1 MPQIDLN
8 SVVAGMVIPYP
19 YVHRCIVT
27 QTPFCHLSLSL
38 SSSFSDFA
46 KMGCMNSKP
55 MDPDDKEAVQQNA
68 KIEKIIRN
76 DKKTLDRTIKILLL
90 GAGESGK
97 STIIKQMRIIH
108 SGGFPT
114 DERRQNRAVIYSN
127 LIVAFKV
134 LLEIMQT
141 EGIEF
146 TSDKA
151 KEFAAL
157 IDKTEPDVS
166 SEEAFSDRNVKD
178 AMEGMWADEGVQ
190 KAVARGHEFA
200 LHDNLH
206 YFYNSLDRI
215 FEPGW
220 LPDNQDMLHSR
231 LRTTGIT
238 ETLFELGQM
247 NFRMMDVGGQRSERK
262 KWIHCFE
269 GVQCLLFMV
278 ALSGYDQCLVEDQ
291 SANQMHEAMML
302 FESLVN
308 GEWFKRK
315 PIILFLNKID
325 LFKSKLALSPVSKHF
340 PDYSG
345 SNTDFDAAA
354 KYFADRF
361 RGINRM
367 PEREIYIHYTNAT
380 DTTLLSATMDSV
392 QDMIIQK
399 NLHTLI
405 L

>member
-1 MPQIDLN
+1 
-8 SVVAGMVIPYP
+8 
-19 YVHRCIVT
+19 
-27 QTPFCHLSLSL
+27 
-38 SSSFSDFA
+38 
-46 KMGCMNSKP
+46 MGCISSKP
-55 MDPDDKEAVQQNA
+55 VEMDKEAISRNA
-68 KIEKIIRN
+68 RIDRTIKN
-76 DKKTLDRTIKILLL
+76 DKKTMDRTIKILLL

-108 SGGFPT
+108 SGGFPEE
-114 DERRQNRAVIYSN
+114 ERHQTRAVIYSN
-127 LIVAFKV
+127 VVIAFKV
-134 LLEIMQT
+134 LLDIMNS
-141 EGIEF
+141 EGINFERETTK
-146 TSDKA
+146 TSADLL
-151 KEFAAL
+151 EG
-157 IDKTEPDVS
+157 TEPDVGS
-166 SEEAFSDRNVKD
+166 DEAFSDLKIRD
-178 AMEGMWADEGVQ
+178 AMREMWNDAGVQ

-200 LHDNLH
+200 LHDNLY
-206 YFYNSLDRI
+206 YFYDSLDRI
-215 FEPGW
+215 FTPNW
-220 LPDNQDMLHSR
+220 LPDNQDMLQAR

-291 SANQMHEAMML
+291 NANQMHEAMML

-315 PIILFLNKID
+315 PIILFLNKMD
-325 LFKSKLALSPVSKHF
+325 LFKGKLEISKISKHF
-340 PDYSG
+340 PDYTG
-345 SNTDFDAAA
+345 SNTDFDAAVR
-354 KYFADRF
+354 YFSDRF
-361 RGINRM
+361 RGINRI
-367 PEREIYIHYTNAT
+367 PDREIYIHRTNAT
-380 DTTLLSATMDSV
+380 DTTLLKATMDSV

>member
-1 MPQIDLN
+1 
-8 SVVAGMVIPYP
+8 
-19 YVHRCIVT
+19 
-27 QTPFCHLSLSL
+27 
-38 SSSFSDFA
+38 
-46 KMGCMNSKP
+46 
-55 MDPDDKEAVQQNA
+55 
-68 KIEKIIRN
+68 
-76 DKKTLDRTIKILLL
+76 
-90 GAGESGK
+90 
-97 STIIKQMRIIH
+97 
-108 SGGFPT
+108 
-114 DERRQNRAVIYSN
+114 
-127 LIVAFKV
+127 
-134 LLEIMQT
+134 
-141 EGIEF
+141 
-146 TSDKA
+146 
-151 KEFAAL
+151 
-157 IDKTEPDVS
+157 
-166 SEEAFSDRNVKD
+166 
-178 AMEGMWADEGVQ
+178 
-190 KAVARGHEFA
+190 
-200 LHDNLH
+200 
-206 YFYNSLDRI
+206 
-215 FEPGW
+215 
-220 LPDNQDMLHSR
+220 MLHSR

>member
-1 MPQIDLN
+1 
-8 SVVAGMVIPYP
+8 
-19 YVHRCIVT
+19 
-27 QTPFCHLSLSL
+27 
-38 SSSFSDFA
+38 
-46 KMGCMNSKP
+46 MGCINSKP
-55 MDPDDKEAVQQNA
+55 AEADKDALQRNA
-68 KIEKIIRN
+68 RIDRAIKN
-76 DKKTLDRTIKILLL
+76 DKKTMDRTIKILLL

-108 SGGFPT
+108 SRGFPEE
-114 DERRQNRAVIYSN
+114 ERHTTRAVIYSN
-127 LIVAFKV
+127 IVIAFKV
-134 LLEIMQT
+134 LLDIMNA
-141 EGIEF
+141 ENIEF
-146 TSDKA
+146 EQEKTKLLAD
-151 KEFAAL
+151 L
-157 IDKTEPDVS
+157 LDKTDPDVGS
-166 SEEAFSDRNVKD
+166 DEAFSDMKVRD
-178 AMEGMWADEGVQ
+178 AMREMWLDAGVQ

-200 LHDNLH
+200 LHDNLV
-206 YFYNSLDRI
+206 YFYDSLDRI
-215 FEPGW
+215 FKPGW
-220 LPDNQDMLHSR
+220 LPDNQDMLQAR

-291 SANQMHEAMML
+291 NANQMHEAMML

-325 LFKSKLALSPVSKHF
+325 LFKGKLAISSISKHF
-340 PDYSG
+340 PDYTG

-354 KYFADRF
+354 RYFSDRF
-361 RGINRM
+361 RGINRI
-367 PEREIYIHYTNAT
+367 PDREIYIHYTNAT
-380 DTTLLSATMDSV
+380 DTTLLKATMDSV

>member
-1 MPQIDLN
+1 
-8 SVVAGMVIPYP
+8 
-19 YVHRCIVT
+19 
-27 QTPFCHLSLSL
+27 
-38 SSSFSDFA
+38 
-46 KMGCMNSKP
+46 MGCLVSKP
-55 MDPDDKEAVQQNA
+55 AEADRDAVQRNA
-68 KIEKIIRN
+68 RIDRVIKS

-108 SGGFPT
+108 SRGFPEE
-114 DERRQNRAVIYSN
+114 ERHQTRAVIYSN
-127 LIVAFKV
+127 IVVAFKV
-134 LLEIMQT
+134 LLDIMNA
-141 EGIEF
+141 ENIEF
-146 TSDKA
+146 EHDSTRTVGD
-151 KEFAAL
+151 L
-157 IDKTEPDVS
+157 LDKTEPDVGS
-166 SEEAFSDRNVKD
+166 DDAFSDLRIRD
-178 AMEGMWADEGVQ
+178 AMRTMWRDAGVQ

-200 LHDNLH
+200 LHDNLS
-206 YFYNSLDRI
+206 YFYESLDRI
-215 FEPGW
+215 FTTGW
-220 LPDNQDMLHSR
+220 LPDNQDMLQAR

-291 SANQMHEAMML
+291 NANQMHEAMML

-325 LFKSKLALSPVSKHF
+325 LFKAKLSISSISNHF

-345 SNTDFDAAA
+345 SDTDFESAAR
-354 KYFADRF
+354 YFADRF
-361 RGINRM
+361 RGINRI
-367 PEREIYIHYTNAT
+367 PDREIYIHQTNAT
-380 DTTLLSATMDSV
+380 DTTLLKATMDSV

>member
-1 MPQIDLN
+1 
-8 SVVAGMVIPYP
+8 
-19 YVHRCIVT
+19 
-27 QTPFCHLSLSL
+27 
-38 SSSFSDFA
+38 
-46 KMGCMNSKP
+46 MGCLVSKP
-55 MDPDDKEAVQQNA
+55 AEADKEALQRNQR
-68 KIEKIIRN
+68 IERGIKN

-108 SGGFPT
+108 SRGFPEE
-114 DERRQNRAVIYSN
+114 ERHQTRAIIYSN
-127 LIVAFKV
+127 IVIAFKV
-134 LLEIMQT
+134 LLDIMNA
-141 EGIEF
+141 E
-146 TSDKA
+146 D
-151 KEFAAL
+151 
-157 IDKTEPDVS
+157 IDFEDEANTRPLAELLDQTEPDVGS
-166 SEEAFSDRNVKD
+166 NEAFSDLKVRD
-178 AMEGMWADEGVQ
+178 AMRVMWEDGGVQ

-200 LHDNLH
+200 LHDNLY
-206 YFYNSLDRI
+206 YFFESLDRI
-215 FEPGW
+215 FAPGW
-220 LPDNQDMLHSR
+220 LPDNQDMLQAR

-291 SANQMHEAMML
+291 NAVSARSFKSLRLSTYLKSQNQMHEAMML

-325 LFKSKLALSPVSKHF
+325 LFKGKLAISPISNHF
-340 PDYSG
+340 PDYTG
-345 SNTDFDAAA
+345 SDTDYDAAA
-354 KYFADRF
+354 QYFADRF
-361 RGINRM
+361 RGINRI
-367 PEREIYIHYTNAT
+367 PDREIYIHYTNAT
-380 DTTLLSATMDSV
+380 DTTLLRATMDSV

-399 NLHTLI
+399 NLHSLI